1 MSEQLLLGIDIGGT
15 KTAVAAVSRAGAV
28 VSLRS
33 APSGRGGAEVVEV
46 AARLARE
53 VAGSVGGLGRISA
66 VGACMPG
73 LVDPRSGVVRHAVN
87 LDVESLDLA
96 GALTRALGLRVQVD
110 NDVKAAALGA
120 HHLRQR
126 AWGLDPEGR
135 ETPETPATDGSES
148 GGAGTAPDPATGDTA
163 YRRAPVDTLAY
174 LNLGTGLASA
184 VVRGGV
190 LVRGID
196 GAAGEIGH
204 LPVGGDVSCTCGQ
217 VGCLETVASGTALAR
232 LWPPSRGGRDPFAA
246 AAAGDAMAAAAV
258 DVLCDGVG
266 LAIQLLVLAAGAEH
280 VVIGG
285 GLTGL
290 GEPFVEGV
298 RADLR
303 RRARSAPMIAAL
315 DLESRFELVPASVP
329 VAAIGAALLPGRL
342 PGPVLLTD
350 ELVG

>member
-15 KTAVAAVSRAGAV
+15 KTAVAAVTRDGTV
-28 VSLRS
+28 VALRS
-33 APSGRGGAEVVEV
+33 APSGRGGAQVVEV
-46 AARLARE
+46 AVRLARE
-53 VAGSVGGLGRISA
+53 VADSVGGLGRISA
-66 VGACMPG
+66 AGACMPG
-73 LVDPRSGVVRHAVN
+73 LVDSTTGFVRHAVN
-87 LDVESLDLA
+87 LDVESLELST
-96 GALTRALGLRVQVD
+96 ALSRALGVRVEVE

-120 HHLRQR
+120 HHLRPR
-126 AWGLDPEGR
+126 GWGLDP
-135 ETPETPATDGSES
+135 DV
-148 GGAGTAPDPATGDTA
+148 TAPGSGTVEAAYVGGD
-163 YRRAPVDTLAY
+163 VDTLAY

-184 VVRGGV
+184 VVRDGV

-204 LPVGGDVSCTCGQ
+204 LPVGGDVQCTCGQ
-217 VGCLETVASGTALAR
+217 VGCLETIASGSALAR
-232 LWPPSRGGRDPFAA
+232 LWWPSRGGARDPFAA
-246 AAAGDAMAAAAV
+246 AAAGDALAAAAV

-303 RRARSAPMIAAL
+303 RRGRASRMIAAL

-329 VAAIGAALLPGRL
+329 VAAIGAALLPGRA
-342 PGPVLLTD
+342 PGPFLLTD
-350 ELVG
+350 ELAG

>member
-15 KTAVAAVSRAGAV
+15 KTAVAAVRHDGTV
-28 VSLRS
+28 VALRS
-33 APSGRGGAEVVEV
+33 APSGRGGAQVVDV
-46 AARLARE
+46 AVRLARE
-53 VAGSVGGLGRISA
+53 VADAVGGLGRISA
-66 VGACMPG
+66 AGACMPG
-73 LVDPRSGVVRHAVN
+73 LVDPTTGLVRHAVN
-87 LDVESLDLA
+87 LDVESLELSTE
-96 GALTRALGLRVQVD
+96 LSRALGLRVEVE

-120 HHLRQR
+120 HHLRPR
-126 AWGLDPEGR
+126 GWGLHPDV
-135 ETPETPATDGSES
+135 TPAAS
-148 GGAGTAPDPATGDTA
+148 GTGETA
-163 YRRAPVDTLAY
+163 YGSGDVGTLAY

-204 LPVGGDVSCTCGQ
+204 LPVGGDVVCSCGQ
-217 VGCLETVASGTALAR
+217 VGCLETIASGSALAR
-232 LWPPSRGGRDPFAA
+232 LWPQSRSGGRDPFAA
-246 AAAGDAMAAAAV
+246 AAVGDAVAAAAV

-303 RRARSAPMIAAL
+303 RRGRSSRMIEAL
-315 DLESRFELVPASVP
+315 DLESRFELVPATVP
-329 VAAIGAALLPGRL
+329 VAAIGAALLPGRA
-342 PGPVLLTD
+342 PGPFLLTD
-350 ELVG
+350 ELAG